1 MSDETKIFDI
11 ISKNRDNI
19 AFIIGNG
26 IHYQYKDCG
35 ISWEKLL
42 QCLLRKYVKDGK
54 ITIPDGI
61 SNTEFYD
68 IIEMERCLRH
78 LENKINKDALMTPIK
93 KIVAKKFDKEKKVY
107 KLAKC
112 INVIKSLN
120 APILTTNFDTY
131 ISYAITNAKKRIF
144 SSQKEGMYKFTYHY
158 PWNVYYSDKEL
169 ENPLHGFAVW
179 HIHGIHIYPKSIRL
193 GLSDYMGC
201 VVQARKLIQ
210 GDKLE
215 DYFSGKNQQNWIGY
229 NTWLHILVK

>member
-1 MSDETKIFDI
+1 M
-11 ISKNRDNI
+11 
-19 AFIIGNG
+19 
-26 IHYQYKDCG
+26 
-35 ISWEKLL
+35 
-42 QCLLRKYVKDGK
+42 
-54 ITIPDGI
+54 
-61 SNTEFYD
+61 
-68 IIEMERCLRH
+68 
-78 LENKINKDALMTPIK
+78 
-93 KIVAKKFDKEKKVY
+93 AKKFDKEKKVY

-112 INVIKSLN
+112 IKVIKSLN

-144 SSQKEGMYKFTYHY
+144 SSQKGGMYKFTYHY
-158 PWNVYYSDKEL
+158 PWNVYYSDTEL
-169 ENPLHGFAVW
+169 ENPLRGFAVW

-229 NTWLHILVK
+229 NTWLHILFNKYLFIFGLGLNENEVFLRWLMIQRAKYSRMFKKSLSGCYIAAGVDNGKRFFLEHLGFNVVDIKEYSSLYKAIETYNEVQIQNTTISDRCGRTNR

>member
-42 QCLLRKYVKDGK
+42 QCLWRKYVKDEK

-78 LENKINKDALMTPIK
+78 LENKINKEALMTPIK
-93 KIVAKKFDKEKKVY
+93 
-107 KLAKC
+107 
-112 INVIKSLN
+112 N
-120 APILTTNFDTY
+120 
-131 ISYAITNAKKRIF
+131 
-144 SSQKEGMYKFTYHY
+144 
-158 PWNVYYSDKEL
+158 
-169 ENPLHGFAVW
+169 
-179 HIHGIHIYPKSIRL
+179 
-193 GLSDYMGC
+193 
-201 VVQARKLIQ
+201 
-210 GDKLE
+210 
-215 DYFSGKNQQNWIGY
+215 SG
-229 NTWLHILVK
+229 